1 VANFGG
7 DSVTEFS
14 AATGALVQVIS
25 GAAYSFD
32 EPDGVATD
40 GTNVWVPNAAA
51 QSVTGFPVA

>member
-1 VANFGG
+1 
-7 DSVTEFS
+7 
-14 AATGALVQVIS
+14 VIS

-32 EPDGVATD
+32 EPDAVASD